1 MEFYQNS
8 REVGFKK
15 PHKKK
20 KSMKCRAILLI
31 RDFQITA

>member
-1 MEFYQNS
+1 MFSVMEFYQNLQQNS

-20 KSMKCRAILLI
+20 IYEM
-31 RDFQITA
+31 